1 MPIIF
6 DEKIKVTDTEHL
18 GFYQFIGELF
28 YCMAAQE
35 GPLEDEQY
43 EALTSLVHQNWS
55 DDLAASQHPTSGEL
69 QKTHPLAQIA
79 DIYKWIDYRTIDIAM
94 GYENFKRFYL
104 NHQWAF
110 TDQTKKIILHI
121 GSEII
126 HKFSKNN
133 QDPGLMNTRL
143 EILFK
148 GGKTITDP
156 YQ

>member
-1 MPIIF
+1 L
-6 DEKIKVTDTEHL
+6 TDTEHL

-35 GPLEDEQY
+35 GPLGDEQY
-43 EALTSLVHQNWS
+43 KALTALVHQNWS
-55 DDLAASQHPTSGEL
+55 DDLASAKKSQMGEL
-69 QKTHPLAQIA
+69 QKSHPLSQIA
-79 DIYKWIDYRTIDIAM
+79 DIYRWIDYRTIDIAM
-94 GYENFKRFYL
+94 GYENFKKFYL

-121 GSEII
+121 GNEII
-126 HKFSKNN
+126 KKFSKNN
-133 QDPGLMNTRL
+133 HDPGMMKTRL

-148 GGKTITDP
+148 LDKTLSAP

>member
-1 MPIIF
+1 M
-6 DEKIKVTDTEHL
+6 TDTEHL

-35 GPLEDEQY
+35 GPLGDEQY
-43 EALTSLVHQNWS
+43 KALTALVHKHWS
-55 DDLAASQHPTSGEL
+55 DDLAASKQPVTGTV
-69 QKTHPLAQIA
+69 KNHPLAQIA
-79 DIYKWIDYRTIDIAM
+79 DLYKWIDYRTIDIAM
-94 GYENFKRFYL
+94 GYENFKKFYL

-121 GSEII
+121 GNEII
-126 HKFSKNN
+126 HRFSKNN
-133 QDPGLMNTRL
+133 QDPGLMHTRL

-148 GGKTITDP
+148 GGKTITTP